1 MGLGSLDFIDD
12 QTLFVVYAFICKFM
26 CGVGTGISS
35 TSSFAI
41 IATHYKDDREKI
53 IGMMESSSGIGML
66 IGPFFGAILYEAGGY
81 ILPFFATG
89 KV

>member
-1 MGLGSLDFIDD
+1 VGLGSLDFIDD

-26 CGVGTGISS
+26 CGVGAGIGS

-53 IGMMESSSGIGML
+53 IGMM
-66 IGPFFGAILYEAGGY
+66 
-81 ILPFFATG
+81 
-89 KV
+89 